1 MNILVLGGAGYIG
14 SHFVKKAIEE
24 NHLVIVIDNLQT
36 GHKDAIDKQ
45 AQFHQGDIRDKDFMR
60 SVFAKHSIDVCV
72 HFAANSL
79 VGESMEK
86 PLLYFDNNVFGTI
99 VLLETMADFGVKNIV
114 FSSSAAVYGIQKKMP
129 ITEDVIPNPT
139 NPYGES
145 KLMMEKIM
153 KWAEIAHGIHYVSL
167 RYFNVAGATSDASI
181 GEDHRPETHLI
192 PNVLQIP
199 LFKRAQITI
208 FGNDYDTLDGTCVRD
223 YIHIDDLVDAHL
235 KAMQYLEANQI
246 SNIFNLGSQNGSS
259 NLEIVETARS
269 ITNHPIPIKIGSRR
283 PGDPDKLIASNDKAG
298 RILNWTPKKDLH
310 DVIRSAWEFHRQH
323 PEGFKE

>member
-14 SHFVKKAIEE
+14 SHFVKQAIKE
-24 NHLVIVIDNLQT
+24 NHAVIVIDNLQT
-36 GHKDAIDKQ
+36 GHKEAIDRQ

-60 SVFAKHSIDVCV
+60 SVFIKQPIDVCV

-99 VLLETMADFGVKNIV
+99 VLLETMTEFGVKKIV
-114 FSSSAAVYGIQKKMP
+114 FSSSAAVYGARKEMP
-129 ITEDVIPNPT
+129 ITEEVIPNPT

-153 KWAEIAHGIHYVSL
+153 KWADIAHSIHYVSL

-192 PNVLQIP
+192 PNVLQVP
-199 LFKRAQITI
+199 LNKRAQITI

-235 KAMQYLEANQI
+235 KAVQYLEANNT
-246 SNIFNLGSQNGSS
+246 SNIFNLGSQNGYS

-283 PGDPDKLIASNDKAG
+283 PGDPDKLVASNDKAK

-310 DVIRSAWEFHRQH
+310 DVIDSAWKFYQKH